1 MPLENYIPRIDDRRF
16 DDIMAEARTRIARY
30 TPEWTP
36 VWTDVNDND
45 PGITLVQLLAWM
57 TEILVYRLG
66 KVPEHNYLKFLQLL
80 GIELNPAEPAMA
92 EITFPVLDTF
102 TEPYAIIPL
111 HTQVAAESSD
121 GGPPVIFETERSL
134 VALTAQLASVQA
146 FDGFDFTDTT
156 AENDETGV
164 GFEPFGSLA
173 VKDSALFF
181 GFKYNSDFPA
191 KIELNLTILTLSE
204 SIGTEAFDCGLP
216 ETQTFPS
223 ATLAWEYWNGSEWR
237 SMSLLKDETRSFA
250 RSGHV
255 YLKTPAKG
263 EMKQTQ
269 FGEVVD
275 PRYWIRA
282 RVTSGSY
289 ERVPRLLAVR
299 TNTVAAVQAETIV
312 DEVLGG
318 STGRPNQVFHL
329 ANAPVLNDTL
339 RLEVDEGEGFQE
351 WTRVADFFGSKAHEQ
366 HYVLNRTSGE
376 VRFGDGVN
384 GAIPVGNVNN
394 TAANVV
400 AREYRTGGGRRGNV
414 AATTL
419 KSLLTSVEG
428 VDENSILNLL
438 ASTGG
443 RDEETLDEAKKR
455 APRALKS
462 KCRAVTNEDFEQLA
476 MQSSNVKRAKALPL
490 HHPGFPGV
498 SVPGVVTVVIVPDSD
513 EPNPMPSEG
522 TLRTVCAY
530 LNQRRLLTTELYVV
544 APTYQ
549 KVEIEAEV
557 VAKNTADLAEV
568 KEAIDRALLA
578 YFHPLKGGEDGL
590 GWPFGG
596 NIFFSRVY
604 QRVFSIGGV
613 ERIARLVI
621 KVDGEEA
628 PECKDVNVEEGILL
642 FSTSHDVRVS
652 YSFDQ

>member
-1 MPLENYIPRIDDRRF
+1 MPLDKYIPRIDDRRF

-57 TEILVYRLG
+57 TEMLVYRLG

-80 GIELNPAEPAMA
+80 GIELNPAEPATA
-92 EITFPVLDTF
+92 EITFPMLDTF
-102 TEPYAIIPL
+102 TEAYAIIPS

-134 VALTAQLASVQA
+134 VALTPQLASVQA
-146 FDGFDFTDTT
+146 FDGFDFTEVTP
-156 AENDETGV
+156 ENDETGV

-173 VKDSALFF
+173 AKDSALFL
-181 GFKYNSDFPA
+181 GFKYDKDFPV
-191 KIELNLTILTLSE
+191 KIELSLAIFTLAE
-204 SIGTEAFDCGLP
+204 STGTEAFDCGLP

-223 ATLAWEYWNGSEWR
+223 ATLTWEYWNGSEWR

-263 EMKQTQ
+263 EMKQAQ

-282 RVTSGSY
+282 RVTGGSY
-289 ERVPRLLAVR
+289 ERAPRLLAVR

-318 STGRPNQVFHL
+318 STGRPNQVFQL
-329 ANAPVLNDTL
+329 VNSPVLHDTL
-339 RLEVDEGEGFQE
+339 RLELDEGEGFQE
-351 WTRVADFFGSKAHEQ
+351 WTRVSDFFGSKAHDR

-384 GAIPVGNVNN
+384 GAIPVGNVAN

-428 VDENSILNLL
+428 VDENLILNLL
-438 ASTGG
+438 AASNG

-498 SVPGVVTVVIVPDSD
+498 NVPGVVTVVIVPDSD

-549 KVEIEAEV
+549 KVEIDVEV

-568 KEAIDRALLA
+568 KEAIDRALLD

-604 QRVFSIGGV
+604 QRVFSIAGV

-628 PECKDVNVEEGILL
+628 PECKDVNVEDGILL

-652 YSFDQ
+652 YSFDE